1 MYQFTQSKA
10 KYIQKSY
17 RIDSFPIPIWQ
28 IEQII
33 IDQGFDLVISTKNK
47 SSCIMKSTVF
57 IPRVNDSIA
66 RIMLSHELGHILFHN
81 YSITSVNPITKRK
94 YEALADAF
102 AAYFLMP
109 SGHFEEHASAMTI
122 YDLSEFYGVPVN
134 FINKRM
140 ELSID
145 LIQ

>member
-1 MYQFTQSKA
+1 MYNTQRMKSIFLHQ
-10 KYIQKSY
+10 KYKLST
-17 RIDSFPIPIWQ
+17 FPIAIWE

-33 IDQGFDLVISTKNK
+33 IDRGYDVCISQK
-47 SSCIMKSTVF
+47 SMASFILSTTVF
-57 IPRVNDSIA
+57 VPNISDTHNRFC
-66 RIMLSHELGHILFHN
+66 LSHELGHIMGNH
-81 YSITSVNPITKRK
+81 YDIYHVDKYTKNK
-94 YEALADAF
+94 YECQADAF

-109 SGHFEEHASAMTI
+109 SGHFEDHAPAMTK

>member
-1 MYQFTQSKA
+1 MFKHCEECALSTLESNN
-10 KYIQKSY
+10 ISE
-17 RIDSFPIPIWQ
+17 FPTPIYT

-33 IDQGFDLVISTKNK
+33 IDHDFDIVIIPTLTKSGIFDK
-47 SSCIMKSTVF
+47 TLFVPHLPDF
-57 IPRVNDSIA
+57 EFRVSLA
-66 RIMLSHELGHILFHN
+66 HELGHIILHEFFIH
-81 YSITSVNPITKRK
+81 SAQS
-94 YEALADAF
+94 EARADAF

-109 SGHFEEHASAMTI
+109 SGHFEDHAPAMTK